1 MLAGRIEERADTAA
15 AAPVSG
21 VAACKKLGCLRV
33 IASPSTSML
42 GNCRPSAESG
52 AMAAAAA
59 RTRHELGPV
68 TILVNN
74 AGISVYESFTDI
86 TEDSWDRMI
95 RINLK
100 GPFLVTRELVP
111 DMLRAGWGR
120 IISISPS
127 AADPCVYVSLRDFL
141 SAHAAMEPRMRTESD
156 DSVRAVAQV
165 AQSGRRG
172 AGGRGQPQAGLDQ
185 AGGGALGG
193 ACSGGW
199 SLAESCCSV
208 QMTFPPDV

>member
-1 MLAGRIEERADTAA
+1 MTPVGLDQGSAVGGGPGHGLTGRLSAGADDEVLDQRKLLAGRIEERADTAA

-42 GNCRPSAESG
+42 GNRRSSAESG
-52 AMAAAAA
+52 AVAAAAA

-100 GPFLVTRELVP
+100 GPFLVTRELVS
-111 DMLRAGWGR
+111 DRLRAGWGR
-120 IISISPS
+120 IVNISSS
-127 AADPCVYVSLRDFL
+127 AAQTGAPAVGHY
-141 SAHAAMEPRMRTESD
+141 AASKGGVIGLTK
-156 DSVRAVAQV
+156 AL
-165 AQSGRRG
+165 
-172 AGGRGQPQAGLDQ
+172 AGGRTSPT
-185 AGGGALGG
+185 
-193 ACSGGW
+193 S
-199 SLAESCCSV
+199 
-208 QMTFPPDV
+208 PPRRPVT